1 MKKFGIGVFVGWV
14 AGVAALVIG
23 LREYANDPLIVEEMR
38 EAIPGVGTTIQLA
51 LKGSLYICGLLF
63 AIGFLIVIVGYI
75 HRKTTLSKYKKE
87 RAERGRKWEEEHKL

>member
-23 LREYANDPLIVEEMR
+23 LSEYANDPLIVEEIR
-38 EAIPGVGTTIQLA
+38 EAIPRVGTTIQLA
-51 LKGSLYICGLLF
+51 LKGSLYICGVLF

-75 HRKTTLSKYKKE
+75 HRETTLRKYRKE
-87 RAERGRKWEEEHKL
+87 RADRDKMGRGI